1 MTTVQG
7 VFSVL
12 PTPFTPGDRVD
23 TDSLKRVVDL
33 YLAAG
38 VHGLTILGVTS
49 EVVKLTDAER
59 RLVQDTV
66 LAHTAGRVPV
76 VAGATAAGTAAA
88 AEYARKAKAAGA
100 AAVMV
105 SPPRLPKLNSE
116 AVLRHYWELAA
127 AVEIPIV
134 LQDYPPVSGYA
145 MEPALLARIAR
156 EVPAVQAI
164 KLEDAP
170 TPFKTARIREQ
181 LQGHRTAILGGLGGM
196 YLLEELLAG
205 ADGAMT
211 GFAYPEVL
219 VEVVRRFHAGRRA
232 EAADAFYAFV
242 ALMRFEFQEG
252 IGLAIRK
259 EILHRRGAIAHPAV
273 RPPGAALDAATREAL
288 DSLLQWV
295 RTKQG
300 AAWI

>member
-1 MTTVQG
+1 MTIFHG

-12 PTPFTPGDRVD
+12 PTPFTPDDRVD
-23 TDSLKRVVDL
+23 ADSLRRVVDL
-33 YLAAG
+33 YLRAG
-38 VHGLTILGVTS
+38 VNGLTALGVTS
-49 EVVKLTDAER
+49 EAVKLTDTER

-76 VAGATAAGTAAA
+76 VVTATAAGTAATV
-88 AEYARKAKAAGA
+88 EYARAARAAGA

-105 SPPRLPKLNSE
+105 SPPRMPKLNSE
-116 AVLRHYWELAA
+116 TVCRHYRELAA
-127 AVEIPIV
+127 AVDVPIV
-134 LQDYPPVSGYA
+134 LQDFPPASGYA

-181 LQGHRTAILGGLGGM
+181 LQGHPITIFGGLGGM

-219 VEVVRRFHAGRRA
+219 VEVVGRFRAGRRD

-259 EILHRRGAIAHPAV
+259 EMLHRRGAIAHPAV

-288 DSLLQWV
+288 DMLLQWA
-295 RTKQG
+295 RTKQE